1 MKKWSYL
8 ASYSLILFL
17 VASFI
22 FEGWTFFLV
31 PIVIFGLLPLMDFIV
46 GPNTINPNTTLTAQR
61 KNDRFFNWVLWL
73 FVPAQWGIV
82 LIGAFLAANQAWSWW
97 ELAGWI
103 FSAGM
108 ITGIGGITIAHE
120 LGHRT
125 QARDRFLA
133 KALLVAVNYGH
144 FFIEHNQGHHA
155 RVATPEDPAS
165 ARLGESLFAFLPRT
179 LWGSYRHAWQ
189 LERRRLT
196 RKKLSFWSFHNQ
208 MLVFACLSVMLT
220 VGFTLL
226 WGPIA
231 VLFFLGQSLVS
242 VGLLEMVNYIEHYG
256 LSRQQLEAGK
266 YAKVNPTHS
275 WNADEYISNALLFEL
290 QRHSDHHAFPNRPYQ
305 ILRTHEESPKLPT
318 GYGGMI
324 LLAMCPPL
332 WHAIMDPL
340 AKQYTE
346 QTSAA

>member
-8 ASYSLILFL
+8 ACYSLLGLL
-17 VASFI
+17 VTGYVFG
-22 FEGWTFFLV
+22 GWTFYLV

-46 GPNTINPNTTLTAQR
+46 GPNKVNPDGQATKAR
-61 KNDRFFNWVLWL
+61 KQDAYFQWVLWL
-73 FVPAQWGIV
+73 FVPTQWFLVIF
-82 LIGAFLAANQAWSWW
+82 GALLAWQESWQWW
-97 ELAGWI
+97 ELLGWT
-103 FSAGM
+103 FSIGM
-108 ITGIGGITIAHE
+108 VTGIGGITIAHE
-120 LGHRT
+120 LGHRSNSL
-125 QARDRFLA
+125 DRFLS

-179 LWGSYRHAWQ
+179 LWGSYVHAWQ
-189 LERRRLT
+189 LERRRLK
-196 RKKLSFWSFHNQ
+196 RKKHAFWSFHNQ
-208 MLVFACLSVMLT
+208 MLVFALLSLLLT
-220 VGFTLL
+220 FAFGWL
-226 WGPIA
+226 WGWVGVI
-231 VLFFLGQSLVS
+231 FFLGQSLVS

-256 LSRQQLEAGK
+256 LARTDLGEGK
-266 YAKVNPTHS
+266 YEKVDPTHS

-290 QRHSDHHAFPNRPYQ
+290 QRHSDHHAYPNRPYQ

-332 WHAIMDPL
+332 WHYIMDPL
-340 AKQYTE
+340 AEKYGP
-346 QTSAA
+346 